1 MRACFIGAGNMAS
14 ALIGGLL
21 AGGARAEDLRAV
33 DIDPGQRERL
43 AARHRVPVFS
53 EAGPALA
60 GADCVVLAVKPQQL
74 PALAAELGPAVAGRL
89 VLTLAA
95 GVRIA
100 DLSRWLGGHGR
111 IVRAMPNTPALI
123 GQGIAGLYA
132 GSAVGEGDR
141 ALATRILA
149 AVGEVLWVDDEP
161 MIDAVTAVSGSGPA
175 YVFLCI
181 EALEEAAVAAGF
193 APAQARVLAVRT
205 FAGAGALAAA
215 EPESPAVLRA
225 RVTSRGGTTER
236 GVAALEAAGL
246 RAAMR
251 EAVSAALRRA
261 VELGDE
267 SGRAG

>member
-1 MRACFIGAGNMAS
+1 MKTCFIGAGNMAS

-21 AGGARAEDLRAV
+21 AGGARVGDLCAS
-33 DIDPGQRERL
+33 DIDAAQRERL
-43 AARHRVPVFS
+43 AARHGVATHATGV
-53 EAGPALA
+53 AALA

-74 PALAAELGPAVAGRL
+74 PGVAAELAPHVGGRL
-89 VLTLAA
+89 VVTIAA

-100 DLSRWLGGHGR
+100 DLSRWLGGHAR

-123 GQGIAGLYA
+123 RQGISGLYA
-132 GSAVGEGDR
+132 QPDVDESDRHRAAV
-141 ALATRILA
+141 ILG
-149 AVGEVLWVDDEP
+149 AVGEVLWVEREA

-181 EALEEAAVAAGF
+181 EALEAAAIEAGF
-193 APAQARVLAVRT
+193 PAAQARALAVRT

-215 EPESPAVLRA
+215 EPESPSVLRA

-246 RAAMR
+246 REAMR
-251 EAVSAALRRA
+251 EAVAAALHRA

-267 SGRAG
+267 SGRAA